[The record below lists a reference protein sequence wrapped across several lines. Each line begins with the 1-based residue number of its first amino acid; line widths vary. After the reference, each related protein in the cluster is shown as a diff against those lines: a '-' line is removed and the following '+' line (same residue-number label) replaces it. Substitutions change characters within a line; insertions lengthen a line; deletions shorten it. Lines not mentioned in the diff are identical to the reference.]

1 MNIKETMV
9 YYESK
14 WLMTSTEKLT
24 SLLEENPLQD
34 MEVYNSHNDIL
45 DDLMWI
51 EGITNELK
59 RRKND

>member
-1 MNIKETMV
+1 MNIKETME